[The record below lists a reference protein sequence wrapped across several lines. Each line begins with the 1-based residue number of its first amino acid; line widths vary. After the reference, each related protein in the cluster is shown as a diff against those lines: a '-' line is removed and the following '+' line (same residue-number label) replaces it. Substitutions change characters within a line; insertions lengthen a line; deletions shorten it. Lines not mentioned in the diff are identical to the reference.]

1 MILIRNTLKI
11 ESLSR
16 ADHESSLECR
26 GNNNNQTKYIASRL
40 TLDLIS
46 KSNIILKQDCG
57 YPTCILNK
65 KNVLKI
71 ALIEAVEVQH
81 FSLF

>member
-26 GNNNNQTKYIASRL
+26 GNNNNQTKYVASRL

-46 KSNIILKQDCG
+46 KSNIILRLDCG
-57 YPTCILNK
+57 YPTCYLNQ
-65 KNVLKI
+65 KI
-71 ALIEAVEVQH
+71 YEKV
-81 FSLF
+81 